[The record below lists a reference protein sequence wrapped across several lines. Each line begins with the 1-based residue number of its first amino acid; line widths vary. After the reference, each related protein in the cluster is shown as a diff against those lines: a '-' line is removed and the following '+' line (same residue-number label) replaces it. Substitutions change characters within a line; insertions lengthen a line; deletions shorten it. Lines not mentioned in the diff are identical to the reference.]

1 MLVLVA
7 ILPQERSASMNIYKG
22 NPINWTVDRSLG
34 DPVLEVAIRRYNK
47 FLSQTFWS
55 IADGLI
61 ACNAALSL
69 AKRGKNIVQ
78 MFFLWGPGGIGLSQY
93 SKAVAEQLGDDLH
106 KYLDGNVLF
115 SDDELRKLIELVA
128 HACCWTIQDDT

>member
-1 MLVLVA
+1 
-7 ILPQERSASMNIYKG
+7 MNIYKG
-22 NPINWTVDRSLG
+22 NPINWTVDESLG
-34 DPVLEVAIRRYNK
+34 DPVLEAAIRRFNK